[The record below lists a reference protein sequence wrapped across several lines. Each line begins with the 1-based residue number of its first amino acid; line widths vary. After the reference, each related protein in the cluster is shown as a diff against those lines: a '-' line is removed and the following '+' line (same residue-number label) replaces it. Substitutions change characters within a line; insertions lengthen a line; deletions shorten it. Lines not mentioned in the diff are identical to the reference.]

1 MNASLAPW
9 NALLEGLL
17 VIAMLALILRQ
28 QLRWRTVARMQRIGT
43 VLSVIGVVLVLQEIA
58 QARIAP
64 VALGYLVLTVAFAIA
79 AGLVMG
85 LVSTVRSGADGAL
98 EMRGGW
104 WGLALWVV
112 YIAVRVAMSVAVV
125 VLTGSQ
131 SSRTTGLILVS
142 IGLARLVSAAV
153 ATHRPRNPEASFPRA
168 HDDQVIGSRG

>member
-1 MNASLAPW
+1 MNASSIPW
-9 NALLEGLL
+9 NALLEGLIVL
-17 VIAMLALILRQ
+17 AMLALILRQ

-43 VLSVIGVVLVLQEIA
+43 VLSVIGLVLVLQQIA
-58 QARIAP
+58 QSRLDA
-64 VALGYLVLTVAFAIA
+64 VSLGYLVLTVAFAIA

-85 LVSTVRSGADGAL
+85 LVSTVRPGADGSL

-112 YIAVRVAMSVAVV
+112 YIAVRVGMSIAVV

-142 IGLARLVSAAV
+142 VGLARLVSAAV
-153 ATHRPRNPEASFPRA
+153 ATRRPRSAQDLPVVPAATRS
-168 HDDQVIGSRG
+168 